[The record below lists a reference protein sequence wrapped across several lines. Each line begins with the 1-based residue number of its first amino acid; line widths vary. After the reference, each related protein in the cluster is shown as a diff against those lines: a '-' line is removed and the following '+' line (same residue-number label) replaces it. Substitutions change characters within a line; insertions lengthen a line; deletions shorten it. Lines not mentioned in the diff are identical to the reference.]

1 MKIPITAN
9 KSAEVKIISATKL
22 ELKANLE
29 YPDIKYANNQIVQLG
44 FLDTFVINLEDRLEI
59 TNSGIKLSYEI
70 NYIEE
75 VQPGKFLLYET
86 YRNKSSMFLFP
97 LICKPNST
105 MDKYYYQLYHYGTY
119 LHCDKYPEFNNGKYL
134 FVVYRFFN
142 HSFYKEFEKELS
154 TQSNLVKTVDFCEDK
169 VLFIFEIPKEYLEV
183 VELFKQGKYLSFPTK
198 VNKILIK
205 FYNNSN
211 EEQTLL
217 IINNSESR
225 RLDMENMLNC
235 KIPIDIPLCSKPR
248 LEEETLKL

>member
-44 FLDTFVINLEDRLEI
+44 FLDTFVINLGDRLEI

-154 TQSNLVKTVDFCEDK
+154 TQSNLVKTV
-169 VLFIFEIPKEYLEV
+169 
-183 VELFKQGKYLSFPTK
+183 ELFKEGKYLSFPTK
-198 VNKILIK
+198 VNKILTK

-217 IINNSESR
+217 IINNSESK
-225 RLDMENMLNC
+225 RLDMENLLNC

>member
-1 MKIPITAN
+1 MEIKLTSN
-9 KSAEVKIISATKL
+9 KSAEIKIISATKL

-29 YPDIKYANNQIVQLG
+29 YPDIKYENNQIVQLG
-44 FLDTFVINLEDRLEI
+44 FLDSYNITLGDRIEI
-59 TNSGIKLSYEI
+59 TNAGIKLLYEI

-75 VQPGKFLLYET
+75 VQAGKFLLYET

-97 LICKPNST
+97 LVCKPGST
-105 MDKYYYQLYHYGTY
+105 TDKYYYQLYHYGSY
-119 LHCDKYPEFNNGKYL
+119 LHCDKYPKYNNGKYL

-154 TQSNLVKTVDFCEDK
+154 TQSNLVETIDFCGDK
-169 VLFIFEIPKEYLEV
+169 VLFIFEIPKQYLEV
-183 VELFKQGKYLSFPTK
+183 VELFKQGKYLSFPDK
-198 VNKILIK
+198 VNKLLTK

-217 IINNSESR
+217 IINNSETR
-225 RLDMENMLNC
+225 RLDMEIRLNC

-248 LEEETLKL
+248 LEEEILKL